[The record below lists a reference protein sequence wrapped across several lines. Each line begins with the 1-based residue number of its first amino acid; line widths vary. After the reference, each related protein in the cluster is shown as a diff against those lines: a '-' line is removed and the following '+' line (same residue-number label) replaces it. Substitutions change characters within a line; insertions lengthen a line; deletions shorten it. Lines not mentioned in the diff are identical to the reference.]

1 MTFTPPRIPPILETN
16 KVPNPNDANN
26 PGFPIGCVQQEQNA
40 DGSSPNTPP
49 FDDGTVTIGTVTVS
63 GNANPTVG
71 DAVSY
76 SATRSGNSADT
87 VFVFSAP
94 GETFTSGDVT
104 WANDGAT
111 TVTCTATSAT
121 ATDSPATGTLAVTV
135 AAAPVVPVPL
145 SLTITANGTEAFDGS
160 ANLAD
165 GARIAAKY
173 TVTPGGVPETP
184 AFQWVVAGDNAA
196 DVVKYKMTV
205 IDQEP
210 NSDGNT
216 GLFVHWNIGGSAGGT
231 APASL
236 FTTSTSI
243 ASTDANSPAINN
255 WAPTNCV
262 GQVSNGIGG
271 FEDSITFTN
280 GWTPVG
286 GFGTGT
292 HTYQV
297 TVIGYNSSDSEEI
310 RDTFSFTHTE

>member
-121 ATDSPATGTLAVTV
+121 ATDSPTTGTLAVTV

-145 SLTITANGTEAFDGS
+145 SLTITATGTTASGGGD
-160 ANLAD
+160 LAD
-165 GARIAAKY
+165 GGQIGANY
-173 TVTPGGVPETP
+173 TVTPGTAETP
-184 AFQWVVAGDNAA
+184 AFQWAVAGDDAA

-243 ASTDANSPAINN
+243 ASTDVITSANN

-262 GQVSNGIGG
+262 GQVSNGLGG
-271 FEDSITFTN
+271 FEDTVVFTN

-297 TVIGYNSSDSEEI
+297 TVTGYSSADAELVSG
-310 RDTFSFTHTE
+310 TFSFTHTE